1 MNQVYLNDTFVPESE
16 ARVSVFDHGY
26 LYGDGIFETLRAYS
40 GFILRLQDHLV
51 RLFDSA
57 RGLSMRLP
65 WDREQLASI
74 LTACLKVNG
83 YDNAVLRLTISRG
96 MGPPGLDPDLC
107 KTPTLVVLTRP
118 FTGYPET
125 LYERGISLA
134 LVKVQKNLPQAID
147 PQIKSANYLN
157 NILAKIEAKK
167 AGADEAILLNHQG
180 YLTEGTV
187 SNLFFVNQGKLCTP
201 SLDAGILDGVT
212 RRLVLEIAGD
222 LGAHVVEG
230 LHTPEALLHA
240 EEAFM
245 TNTTYEVMPVNRV
258 NQQPLNTGPLSS
270 RLRAEFKR
278 RVTMEKEAHGP
289 E

>member
-16 ARVSVFDHGY
+16 ARVSVLDHGY

-40 GFILRLQDHLV
+40 GFIFRLQDHLV

-57 RGLSMRLP
+57 RGLSLTLP

-230 LHTPEALLHA
+230 LHTPEALLQA

-245 TNTTYEVMPVNRV
+245 TNTTYEVMPVSRI

-278 RVTMEKEAHGP
+278 RVAMEKEAHGP

>member
-1 MNQVYLNDTFVPESE
+1 LNQVYLNDTFVPESE
-16 ARVSVFDHGY
+16 ARVSVLDHGY

-40 GFILRLQDHLV
+40 GFIFRLQDHLV

-57 RGLSMRLP
+57 RGLSLTLP

-118 FTGYPET
+118 FTGYPEM

-230 LHTPEALLHA
+230 LHTPEALLQA

-245 TNTTYEVMPVNRV
+245 TNTTYEVMPVSRI

-278 RVTMEKEAHGP
+278 RVAMEKEAHGP

>member
-16 ARVSVFDHGY
+16 ARVSVLDHGY

-40 GFILRLQDHLV
+40 GFIFRLQDHLV

-57 RGLSMRLP
+57 RGLSLTLP

-118 FTGYPET
+118 FTGYPEM

-230 LHTPEALLHA
+230 LHTPEALLQA

-245 TNTTYEVMPVNRV
+245 TNTTYEVMPVSRI

-278 RVTMEKEAHGP
+278 RVAMEKEAHGP